1 VKQLLILLVTAL
13 CPLALQAEDLERL
26 RYNNPGLVVDLGVG
40 LWAWPLPVDYDQ
52 DGDLDLLV
60 SCPDKPANGIYFF
73 ENPDGN
79 VKQPIFLPGKRIAP
93 GQRNIT
99 ISHLPG
105 GPRILVPGRE
115 FTGWRENRFTD
126 LTPVYPGTNLLSRDR
141 KIRTNQWS
149 LVDLDGDDVLEMVV
163 GVGEW
168 TDYGWD
174 DAYDS
179 QGTWTNGPLHGW
191 VYVIRAGREAGSW
204 QQPELLKAGGMPIDV
219 FGKPAPNFADFD
231 GDGDLDLV
239 CGEFL
244 DKFTYFENTGTRQH
258 PVYAAGRRLL
268 WRGRPLAMQL
278 QMIVPSAIDWDHDG
292 DVDLIVGDEDGR
304 VALVEHSGRV
314 VDGLPRFLPP
324 VYFQQQADEVKF
336 GALATPVGFDWDAD
350 GDDDI
355 LCGNTAGQ
363 VAWIEN
369 LSGAGQ
375 FPPRWAAPRLLEAAG
390 TPIQIMAGPN
400 GSIQGPCEAKWGYT
414 TLTAGDWDHDG
425 RADLVVNSIWGRVT
439 WYRNIGSPRRPR
451 LAAAQPL
458 EVLWPGETPRPAW
471 NWWKPEGKEL
481 VTQWRTTPVMVDFN
495 ADGLNDLVMLDHEGY
510 LCLWPRTR
518 SFSGDLALLPPERI
532 FVDPDGKPIQLNAGR
547 AGRSGRRKLAVSDWD
562 GDGDLDLLVNSSN
575 ADLLENIGQKDGTY
589 VLVNRGPLGQRPIA
603 GHTSSPTLIDLDS
616 NQVPDLLVGAEDGFL
631 YYLKNPRVT
640 TGGGTS
646 GR

>member
-1 VKQLLILLVTAL
+1 VQRLLLILLVCR
-13 CPLALQAEDLERL
+13 CPLALQAEDLQRL
-26 RYNNPGLVVDLGVG
+26 RYNDPDLVVDLGVG
-40 LWAWPLPVDYDQ
+40 LWAWPLPVDYDK

-79 VKQPIFLPGKRIAP
+79 VKQPVFLPGKRIAA

-99 ISHLPG
+99 ISHLPT
-105 GPRILVPGRE
+105 GPRIMVPGRE
-115 FTGWRENRFTD
+115 FTDWRTNQFRQ
-126 LTPVYPGTNLLSRDR
+126 LTSIYPGTNLLGSDR

-149 LVDLDGDDVLEMVV
+149 LVDVDGDDTLELVV

-174 DAYDS
+174 DAYNS
-179 QGTWTNGPLHGW
+179 EGTWTNGPLHGW
-191 VYVIRAGREAGSW
+191 VYVIRAGSEAGSW
-204 QQPELLKAGGMPIDV
+204 QKPSLLQAGGRPIDV

-244 DKFTYFENTGTRQH
+244 DKFTYFQNTGSRQE
-258 PVYAAGRRLL
+258 PQYAAGQRLT

-278 QMIVPSAIDWDHDG
+278 QMIVPSAIDWDRDG
-292 DVDLIVGDEDGR
+292 DVDLVVGDEDGR
-304 VALVEHSGRV
+304 VALVEHSGRIV
-314 VDGLPRFLPP
+314 NGLPRFLPP
-324 VYFQQQADEVKF
+324 VYFRQRADEVKF
-336 GALATPVGFDWDAD
+336 GALATPVGFDWDGD

-363 VAWIEN
+363 VAFIEN
-369 LSGAGQ
+369 LSGDGV
-375 FPPRWAAPRLLEAAG
+375 FPPRWSAPRLLEARG
-390 TPIQIMAGPN
+390 RPIQIMAGPN

-425 RADLVVNSIWGRVT
+425 LPDLVVNSIWGRVI
-439 WYRNIGSPRRPR
+439 WYQNIGTRTRPR
-451 LAAAQPL
+451 LAAAQSIQ
-458 EVLWPGETPRPAW
+458 VAWPAETPRPAW
-471 NWWKPEGKEL
+471 NWWKPSGKEL

-495 ADGLNDLVMLDHEGY
+495 RDDLNDLVMLDHEGY
-510 LCLWPRTR
+510 LCLWPRQDT
-518 SFSGDLALLPPERI
+518 STGLVLMPPQRI
-532 FVDPDGKPIQLNAGR
+532 FVDEAGKPIQLNPGL
-547 AGRSGRRKLAVSDWD
+547 AGRSGRRKLAVCDWD

-575 ADLLENIGQKDGTY
+575 ADLFENIGEKDGRH

-603 GHTSSPTLIDLDS
+603 GHTSSPTLIDLDANS
-616 NQVPDLLVGAEDGFL
+616 VPDLLVGAEDGFL
-631 YYLKNPRVT
+631 YYLKNPRAAA
-640 TGGGTS
+640 GDRS
-646 GR
+646 SDR

>member
-1 VKQLLILLVTAL
+1 MQRLLLILVASL

-26 RYNNPGLVVDLGVG
+26 RYNNPDLVVDLGVG
-40 LWAWPLPVDYDQ
+40 LWAWPLPVDYDK

-79 VKQPIFLPGKRIAP
+79 VKQPVFLPGKRIAP

-99 ISHLPG
+99 ISHLSAG
-105 GPRILVPGRE
+105 SRILVPGRE
-115 FTGWRENRFTD
+115 FVDWRTNQFRQ
-126 LTPVYPGTNLLSRDR
+126 LTSIYPGTNLLGSDR

-149 LVDLDGDDVLEMVV
+149 LVDFDGDDTLELVV

-174 DAYDS
+174 DAYNRD
-179 QGTWTNGPLHGW
+179 GNWTNGPLHGW
-191 VYVIRAGREAGSW
+191 VYVIRAGSEAGSW
-204 QQPELLKAGGMPIDV
+204 QTPSLLKAGGKPIDV

-244 DKFTYFENTGTRQH
+244 DKFTYFENTGSRQK
-258 PVYAAGRRLL
+258 PLYAAGRRLL

-278 QMIVPSAIDWDHDG
+278 QMIVPSAIDWDRDG
-292 DVDLIVGDEDGR
+292 DVDLVVGDEDGR
-304 VALVEHSGRV
+304 VALVEHSGRIV
-314 VDGLPRFLPP
+314 NGLPRFLPP
-324 VYFQQQADEVKF
+324 VYFRQRADEVKF
-336 GALATPVGFDWDAD
+336 GALATPVGFDWDGD

-363 VAWIEN
+363 VAFIEN
-369 LSGAGQ
+369 LSGAGV
-375 FPPRWAAPRLLEAAG
+375 FPPRWSKPRLIEAAG
-390 TPIQIMAGPN
+390 KPIHIMAGPN

-425 RADLVVNSIWGRVT
+425 LPDLVVNSIWGRVI
-439 WYRNIGSPRRPR
+439 WYQNIGTRTRPR
-451 LAAAQPL
+451 LAAAQPIK
-458 EVLWPGETPRPAW
+458 VAWPAETPRPAW
-471 NWWKPEGKEL
+471 NWWKPVGKEL

-495 ADGLNDLVMLDHEGY
+495 RDGLNDLVMLDHEGY
-510 LCLWPRTR
+510 LCLWPRQDT
-518 SFSGDLALLPPERI
+518 STGLVLMPPQRI
-532 FVDPDGKPIQLNAGR
+532 FVDEADKPIQLNPGL

-575 ADLLENIGQKDGTY
+575 ADLFENIGEKDGRH

-603 GHTSSPTLIDLDS
+603 GHTSSPTLIDLDANS
-616 NQVPDLLVGAEDGFL
+616 VPDLLVGAEDGFL
-631 YYLKNPRVT
+631 YYLKNPRGVA
-640 TGGGTS
+640 GDGS
-646 GR
+646 SDR

>member
-1 VKQLLILLVTAL
+1 MKRLLIILVAAL

-26 RYNNPGLVVDLGVG
+26 RYNHPGLVVDLGVG

-79 VKQPIFLPGKRIAP
+79 VTQPVFLPGKRIAP

-105 GPRILVPGRE
+105 GPRIMIPGRE
-115 FTGWRENRFTD
+115 FTGWRKNNFTD
-126 LTPVYPGTNLLSRDR
+126 LKPVYPGTNLLSRDR

-174 DAYDS
+174 DAYNS
-179 QGTWTNGPLHGW
+179 EGTWTNGPLHGW
-191 VYVIRAGREAGSW
+191 VYVIRAGTEEDSW
-204 QQPELLKAGGMPIDV
+204 QQPELLRAGGMPIDV

-244 DKFTYFENTGTRQH
+244 DKFTYFQNTGTRKQ

-278 QMIVPSAIDWDHDG
+278 QMIVPVAIDWDRDG
-292 DVDLIVGDEDGR
+292 DVDLVVGDEDGR

-324 VYFQQQADEVKF
+324 VYFRQQADEVKF
-336 GALATPVGFDWDAD
+336 GALATPVGFDWDGD

-363 VAWIEN
+363 VAFIEN

-375 FPPRWAAPRLLEAAG
+375 FPPRWSAPRLLKAAG
-390 TPIQIMAGPN
+390 KPIQIMAGPN

-414 TLTAGDWDHDG
+414 TFSYAF
-425 RADLVVNSIWGRVT
+425 IRV
-439 WYRNIGSPRRPR
+439 WENELYINLSY
-451 LAAAQPL
+451 LA
-458 EVLWPGETPRPAW
+458 
-471 NWWKPEGKEL
+471 
-481 VTQWRTTPVMVDFN
+481 
-495 ADGLNDLVMLDHEGY
+495 
-510 LCLWPRTR
+510 
-518 SFSGDLALLPPERI
+518 
-532 FVDPDGKPIQLNAGR
+532 
-547 AGRSGRRKLAVSDWD
+547 
-562 GDGDLDLLVNSSN
+562 
-575 ADLLENIGQKDGTY
+575 
-589 VLVNRGPLGQRPIA
+589 
-603 GHTSSPTLIDLDS
+603 
-616 NQVPDLLVGAEDGFL
+616 
-631 YYLKNPRVT
+631 
-640 TGGGTS
+640 
-646 GR
+646 